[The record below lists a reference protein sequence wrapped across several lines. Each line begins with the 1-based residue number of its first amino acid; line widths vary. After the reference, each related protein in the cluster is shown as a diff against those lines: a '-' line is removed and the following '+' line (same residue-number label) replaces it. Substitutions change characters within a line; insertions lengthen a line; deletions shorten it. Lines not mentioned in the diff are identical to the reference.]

1 MEETIVAETMTDS
14 DLGHFNDEESSE
26 SILILSIEVAEVAVI
41 EVEVTGIF
49 TELEGLVRQ
58 EPVVP
63 PTIQPVVPAIVPPIV
78 PAVVPPVVR
87 GHEDYV
93 LSGEYST
100 PRGPPLL
107 GALAGT
113 RLTLEGSC
121 AMC

>member
-1 MEETIVAETMTDS
+1 MTDS
-14 DLGHFNDEESSE
+14 DLGHFNDEESAE

-63 PTIQPVVPAIVPPIV
+63 PIIQPIV
-78 PAVVPPVVR
+78 PAVVPAIVPAVVPTIVPPVVP
-87 GHEDYV
+87 GHEDYL
-93 LSGEYST
+93 LSSEYST
-100 PRGPPLL
+100 PLEPQLV
-107 GALAGT
+107 GA
-113 RLTLEGSC
+113 RLTLESSC